1 MSETFQQTF
10 AMTDLAQA
18 SAPPVSPALD
28 RVLQQLALDCGQQQ
42 HPQACLYM
50 VATPI
55 GNRCDISPRALYVL
69 GLADVLACED
79 TRHTAQWLRSC
90 GLEKAAH
97 QYLAA
102 HQHNELEAAQTIV
115 ARLAAGARVAYV
127 SDAGTPGISDPGAR
141 LAAAVRAAGYR
152 VMPLPGASSV
162 TAALSAAGAVEASS
176 ANAEASPGFVFCGF
190 LPNKAAA
197 RALAVQTLAQ
207 DGRTTVLLEAPHRIE
222 ATAQALA
229 VLGQRPLTV
238 ARELSKQFEQIH
250 TLPAQ
255 DLTAWLAS
263 KSDHCRGEFVL
274 VLHPWVVAPTASE
287 GARVLAL
294 LLKELPLKT
303 AAKLASDITG
313 ESKNELYS
321 LALSLKN
328 PQR

>member
-1 MSETFQQTF
+1 
-10 AMTDLAQA
+10 MTDKTSPSDAA
-18 SAPPVSPALD
+18 SGPNPLQ
-28 RVLQQLALDCGQQQ
+28 RTLQQLADDCGQQH

-55 GNRCDISPRALYVL
+55 GNRCDISPRALHVL
-69 GLADVLACED
+69 ALADVLACED

-90 GLEKAAH
+90 GLEKAPH

-141 LAAAVRAAGYR
+141 LCAAARAAGYR

-162 TAALSAAGAVEASS
+162 TAALSAAGAVDLSPG
-176 ANAEASPGFVFCGF
+176 NADTGQGFVFHGF
-190 LPNKAAA
+190 LPSKSLARAAA
-197 RALAVQTLAQ
+197 VQALSQEA
-207 DGRTTVLLEAPHRIE
+207 RTTVLLEAPHRIE

-229 VLGQRPLTV
+229 LLGQRPVTV
-238 ARELSKQFEQIH
+238 ARELSKQFEQLH

-255 DLTAWLAS
+255 DLAAWLAS

-274 VLHPWVVAPTASE
+274 VLHPWMPAPAASE

-294 LLKELPLKT
+294 LRKELPLKT
-303 AAKLASDITG
+303 AAKLAAEISG
-313 ESKNELYS
+313 ESKNDLYS
-321 LALSLKN
+321 LALCWQADSD
-328 PQR
+328 QG